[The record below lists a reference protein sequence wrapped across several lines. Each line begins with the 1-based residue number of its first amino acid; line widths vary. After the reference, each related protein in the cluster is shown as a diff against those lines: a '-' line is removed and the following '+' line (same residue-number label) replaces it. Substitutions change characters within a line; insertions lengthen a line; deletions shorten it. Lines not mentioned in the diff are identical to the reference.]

1 MTHKFGIKIP
11 KSVEHALQINREM
24 GTDYW
29 QQAIKKEMKN
39 VCIAFQKWD
48 GGGLEQARMASASGP
63 LIGYQEIK
71 CHMVFDIK
79 MDGDLTRKARFVAG
93 GHTTEAPSSI
103 TYSSIVSRESIQLAF
118 LIAALN
124 NLEVYAADVGNAYL
138 NVTCREKIWTVAGIV
153 T

>member
-1 MTHKFGIKIP
+1 
-11 KSVEHALQINREM
+11 VEHALQIDRET

-29 QQAIKKEMKN
+29 RRAIEKEMKN
-39 VCIAFQKWD
+39 VHVAFQKWD

-79 MDGDLTRKARFVAG
+79 MDGDLTGKARFVVG
-93 GHTTEAPSSI
+93 GHIMEAPSSI
-103 TYSSIVSRESIQLAF
+103 TYSSVVSRESIRLAF

-124 NLEVYAADVGNAYL
+124 DLEVYAADVGNAYL
-138 NVTCREKIWTVAGIV
+138 NATCQEKIWTVAGKEFGSKHSSESA
-153 T
+153 